1 VARGQGANRG
11 GLERWNGIE
20 ATRGRGE
27 EQGVGDGDRER
38 LTVPAAERQK
48 QSRESRGARK
58 KKGV

>member
-1 VARGQGANRG
+1 
-11 GLERWNGIE
+11 
-20 ATRGRGE
+20 
-27 EQGVGDGDRER
+27 VGDGDRER